1 MTECKYCDI
10 VEVKE
15 LINWVHTNKLNI
27 SETKIKPAYHAIE
40 VHTVTGNHTVGRVR
54 LDKAKMTFFEY
65 GFNALTAKQQSIL
78 SDLFRGIMLYI
89 HDKESEGGNEQFDLL
104 RNRWSNAI

>member
-1 MTECKYCDI
+1 
-10 VEVKE
+10 
-15 LINWVHTNKLNI
+15 
-27 SETKIKPAYHAIE
+27 
-40 VHTVTGNHTVGRVR
+40 
-54 LDKAKMTFFEY
+54 MTFFEY

-78 SDLFRGIMLYI
+78 SDLFRGIMLYV